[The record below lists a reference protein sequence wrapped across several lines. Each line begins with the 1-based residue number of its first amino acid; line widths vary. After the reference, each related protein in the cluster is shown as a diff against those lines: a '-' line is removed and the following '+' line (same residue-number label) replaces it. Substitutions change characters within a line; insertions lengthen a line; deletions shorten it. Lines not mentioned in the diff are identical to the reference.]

1 MPPKDRAKTD
11 SKDVTVL
18 GVPNRLQR
26 LDGHFR
32 ALRFEFA
39 GRAAE
44 AADAKPVGKTV
55 SMPTEEPTRVIAG
68 RYQILELLGRGGMG
82 HVHAGLDRQLDR
94 PIAIKFLRADLA
106 DQPALRDRFERE
118 ARAAA
123 RIVHPNVVG
132 VFDIGEHD
140 GVPYIVMERLS
151 GRTLAD
157 ELEAGPMSDVRV
169 LTIAA
174 DLLAG
179 LGAAHRLGV
188 LHRDIK
194 PGNVL
199 LTDTA
204 PVKLADFGI
213 AKLDDDRHDTTIG
226 SMFGTVSYLA
236 PERLAGQ
243 PATRSSDVYSVGVV
257 LFEALTGDAAFRADT
272 PLALARAVAHDQPT
286 FTKEQHRDLDAALIA
301 AVERALAKDPD
312 ARFASAEEMAAAIT
326 GPLTPAQTPTIR
338 ASFAD
343 DSDASLASA
352 PASATPTV
360 PVAGASPTATARKP
374 SATAKNPPPVAPTAV
389 LRPDVPRPDVHAPDA
404 GPGGTARPQRTRRGL
419 LAAFLLAIIGIAVV
433 ALLLSNLGGGSSRP
447 STSPSSVPSSAAGS
461 PPAPLARAIDALDQ
475 AAR

>member
-1 MPPKDRAKTD
+1 MPPKDIAKTD
-11 SKDVTVL
+11 S
-18 GVPNRLQR
+18 GPRPYSVPQIDSNAYTAFPRR
-26 LDGHFR
+26 SGSNGGG
-32 ALRFEFA
+32 AL
-39 GRAAE
+39 AE
-44 AADAKPVGKTV
+44 AAAGKPVGKTL
-55 SMPTEEPTRVIAG
+55 SMSKEEPTGLIAD

-94 PIAIKFLRADLA
+94 PIAIKFLDADLA

-157 ELEAGPMSDVRV
+157 EFVAGPMSDDRVR
-169 LTIAA
+169 TIAA

-179 LGAAHRLGV
+179 LSAAHRLGV

-213 AKLDDDRHDTTIG
+213 AKLDDGRHDTTIG

-236 PERLAGQ
+236 PERLAGH

-257 LFEALTGDAAFRADT
+257 LYEALTGDAAFRADT
-272 PLALARAVAHDQPT
+272 PLALARAIAQDQPT
-286 FTKEQHRDLDAALIA
+286 FTSEQRRDLDPALVA
-301 AVERALAKDPD
+301 AVERALAKDPE
-312 ARFASAEEMAAAIT
+312 ARFASAEEMATAIVA
-326 GPLTPAQTPTIR
+326 PLAPAQAPTIR

-343 DSDASLASA
+343 DAASPLASA
-352 PASATPTV
+352 PALATPTV
-360 PVAGASPTATARKP
+360 PVAGASPASTARARD
-374 SATAKNPPPVAPTAV
+374 ATAKHP
-389 LRPDVPRPDVHAPDA
+389 APD
-404 GPGGTARPQRTRRGL
+404 GSLGDTTRPQRKRRGSL
-419 LAAFLLAIIGIAVV
+419 TAFLLVIIGVAVV
-433 ALLLSNLGGGSSRP
+433 ALLLSTLGGGSSTP
-447 STSPSSVPSSAAGS
+447 STRPTTSPTSVPSSPAGS
-461 PPAPLARAIDALDQ
+461 PPAPLARAIDALDR